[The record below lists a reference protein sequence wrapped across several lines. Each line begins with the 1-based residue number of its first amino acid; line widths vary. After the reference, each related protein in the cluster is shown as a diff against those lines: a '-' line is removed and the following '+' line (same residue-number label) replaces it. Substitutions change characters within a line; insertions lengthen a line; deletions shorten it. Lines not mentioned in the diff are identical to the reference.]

1 MRYMMLVRSVAP
13 EGPPPSAFLEAMGK
27 LSAEGRES
35 GMLIAGGQL
44 GGADASARVRLAA
57 GKIGVTDGPFPEAK
71 EVIGGYA
78 ILEYADKKAA
88 LEGCAGFLELH
99 RQHWPG
105 WEGEIE
111 MRAIVH
117 EDQRPSRAQK

>member
-1 MRYMMLVRSVAP
+1 
-13 EGPPPSAFLEAMGK
+13 
-27 LSAEGRES
+27 
-35 GMLIAGGQL
+35 
-44 GGADASARVRLAA
+44 
-57 GKIGVTDGPFPEAK
+57 
-71 EVIGGYA
+71 VIGGYA
-78 ILEYADKKAA
+78 ILEYADKEAA

-117 EDQRPSRAQK
+117 EDQRPSCAQK

>member
-13 EGPPPSAFLEAMGK
+13 AGPPPSTFLEAMGK

-44 GGADASARVRLAA
+44 GGAEASARVRLAA
-57 GKIGVTDGPFPEAK
+57 GKIGVSDGPFPEAK

-78 ILEYADKKAA
+78 ILEYADKEAA

-117 EDQRPSRAQK
+117 EDQRPSCAQK

>member
-13 EGPPPSAFLEAMGK
+13 AGPPPSAFLEAMGK
-27 LSAEGRES
+27 LSAEVRES

-44 GGADASARVRLAA
+44 GAADASARLRLAA
-57 GKIGVTDGPFPEAK
+57 ATIGVSDGPFPEAK
-71 EVIGGYA
+71 ELIGGYA
-78 ILEYADKKAA
+78 ILEYADKEAA
-88 LEGCAGFLELH
+88 LEGCARFLELH

-117 EDQRPSRAQK
+117 EDQRPSCA